1 MSSLEV
7 PTSFLNNLET
17 IINHQNIKLITEI
30 CKWKGWNSQEI
41 INEFMGEENK
51 KKITK
56 TRIRNNLDTKNNS
69 FQNSKPGNCDSNT
82 LNNLEIRYR
91 NICFI
96 GNQRYYIE
104 SPTNNVYTIDGDY
117 KGKMMGENIDYDA
130 EED

>member
-69 FQNSKPGNCDSNT
+69 FQNSKPGNCDNNT

-104 SPTNNVYTIDGDY
+104 SPTNNVYTIDGEY
-117 KGKMMGENIDYDA
+117 KGKKMGENIDFDA